1 MLERNT
7 NSVMDT
13 VKDFVTNISI
23 PPAAIEWTLCAA
35 KFLPLILALYY
46 LKDLAHWVYELV
58 MA

>member
-1 MLERNT
+1 
-7 NSVMDT
+7 MDT

-23 PPAAIEWTLCAA
+23 PPAAIEWTLFAA